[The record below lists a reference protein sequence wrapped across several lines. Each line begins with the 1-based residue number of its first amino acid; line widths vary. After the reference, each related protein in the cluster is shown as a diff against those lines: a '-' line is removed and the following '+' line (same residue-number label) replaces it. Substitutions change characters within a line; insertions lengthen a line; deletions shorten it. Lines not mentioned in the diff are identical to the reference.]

1 MSQSQT
7 PPTNLTLPRPHPPV
21 QQDAARASTYATQAN
36 SAQQLYDNK
45 TVQDVVNQDINVSKT
60 QPALTDSVNKILETQ
75 IERGVNTEHSS
86 QVLTKLI
93 DCLCQSVVGQVTGS
107 NGSVEQRQT
116 AAMSNQN
123 AARVFTHSL
132 CHILDD
138 SLVWMDAV
146 QVSSTAS
153 SSFDTSRFQQ
163 SVIQNMSQ
171 VRRDVAGQYLFEE
184 WWNSCT
190 AEERQRFI
198 VNCVQAYGQSCANEC
213 MSAKA
218 FCEQGN
224 IDLLTQ
230 LIDQIGAQLC
240 NRGGG
245 SNAASSVQDIC
256 NTFTNCFNSCFSS
269 NTSGQV
275 CTTMT
280 PSFITN
286 WCVYKNTFQSTL
298 QSTSTEGDCSC
309 DLQPGGCPPLAPV
322 APVSCNNNGS
332 SSSSSSTFPCANT
345 LGSAWQNFCRS
356 SSPSN

>member
-1 MSQSQT
+1 M
-7 PPTNLTLPRPHPPV
+7 
-21 QQDAARASTYATQAN
+21 
-36 SAQQLYDNK
+36 
-45 TVQDVVNQDINVSKT
+45 VNQDINVSKT
-60 QPALTDSVNKILETQ
+60 RALTTDPQILETQ

-123 AARVFTHSL
+123 AARIFTHRL

-198 VNCVQAYGQSCANEC
+198 VTCVQAYGQSTSANESC
-213 MSAKA
+213 ASIKE
-218 FCEQGN
+218 FCDQGN

-245 SNAASSVQDIC
+245 SNAACSIQDIC
-256 NTFTNCFNSCFSS
+256 NTLQLATVPEQHQRPGVHHHGPVFHH
-269 NTSGQV
+269 QLV
-275 CTTMT
+275 R
-280 PSFITN
+280 IQ
-286 WCVYKNTFQSTL
+286 NTFKAH
-298 QSTSTEGDCSC
+298 G
-309 DLQPGGCPPLAPV
+309 
-322 APVSCNNNGS
+322 
-332 SSSSSSTFPCANT
+332 
-345 LGSAWQNFCRS
+345 
-356 SSPSN
+356 